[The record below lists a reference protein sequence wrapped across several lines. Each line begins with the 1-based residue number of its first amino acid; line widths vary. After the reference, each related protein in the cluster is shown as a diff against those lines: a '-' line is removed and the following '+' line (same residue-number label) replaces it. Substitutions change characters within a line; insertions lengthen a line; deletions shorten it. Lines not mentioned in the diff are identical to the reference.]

1 MEENK
6 SNKDIGENN
15 DKKDN
20 DKKDNDKED
29 NDKKDNDKEDNDK
42 EDKSKITE
50 EFVEMVKCWVKLDDK
65 IRDLQNKIKL
75 LKNDKKEYE
84 SFILEYMDK
93 IDEKVIEISDG
104 KLRQNKSNTKTGLKE
119 QNIQTALFELTKD
132 SNKAFEMTK
141 YIMDKRP
148 SVERVNLK
156 RTKFRSKN
164 V

>member
-6 SNKDIGENN
+6 NK
-15 DKKDN
+15 
-20 DKKDNDKED
+20 
-29 NDKKDNDKEDNDK
+29 
-42 EDKSKITE
+42 DKSKITE
-50 EFVEMVKCWVKLDDK
+50 EFVEMVKCRVKLDDE
-65 IRDLQNKIKL
+65 IRDLQNKIKT
-75 LKNDKKEYE
+75 LKSDKKDYE

-119 QNIQTALFELTKD
+119 QNVQSALFELTQD

-141 YIMDKRP
+141 YIMNKRP
-148 SVERVNLK
+148 TVERVNLK
-156 RTKFRSKN
+156 RTKFRSKK